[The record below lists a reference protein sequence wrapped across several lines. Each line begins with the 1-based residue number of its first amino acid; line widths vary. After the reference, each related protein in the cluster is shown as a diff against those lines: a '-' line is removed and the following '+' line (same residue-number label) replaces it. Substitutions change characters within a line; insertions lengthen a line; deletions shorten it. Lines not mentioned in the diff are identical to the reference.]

1 MEKYYHGTKY
11 AKMFDDPFYH
21 INGKISTVDVHA
33 TPRTPANYHRQDIST
48 TNSTI
53 VSSPKINTE
62 AVIPSSVKINTEAV
76 MPSSGTINTEA
87 VIPSSVTINTDSNTN
102 FTIEVSNESS
112 DEEMNE
118 FMSQP
123 QCSISLLNDISTNF
137 RACFVNRY

>member
-1 MEKYYHGTKY
+1 MMDKYYHGTKY

-33 TPRTPANYHRQDIST
+33 PPRTPANYHRQDIST
-48 TNSTI
+48 TNSNI

-62 AVIPSSVKINTEAV
+62 AVMPSSVKINTE
-76 MPSSGTINTEA
+76 
-87 VIPSSVTINTDSNTN
+87 SNTN

-123 QCSISLLNDISTNF
+123 QCSISLFNDISTIF
-137 RACFVNRY
+137 TAFFLNRY